1 MLHILHAKNLPK
13 PPSLSSTAS
22 PGLRHSSGK
31 TWKVRYLIFGL
42 ATTKHQATG
51 PRAKSLSCQKS
62 IIKRWKK
69 TVLHV
74 TSINAYTAHTCL
86 KSPCQGAVWWCFL
99 LPASAMTKLNSIVK
113 VKVNVN
119 CTWMTGWVTRISN
132 HLDLDSDWP
141 AQRNVCIAIAEFRFQ
156 VW

>member
-31 TWKVRYLIFGL
+31 TWKVRYLILGL

-99 LPASAMTKLNSIVK
+99 LPASAMTKLNSIVLNSK
-113 VKVNVN
+113 SQSECKLYMDDWMSNPHFEPPRPRLWLTGSTKRLHCN
-119 CTWMTGWVTRISN
+119 CRI
-132 HLDLDSDWP
+132 
-141 AQRNVCIAIAEFRFQ
+141 
-156 VW
+156 